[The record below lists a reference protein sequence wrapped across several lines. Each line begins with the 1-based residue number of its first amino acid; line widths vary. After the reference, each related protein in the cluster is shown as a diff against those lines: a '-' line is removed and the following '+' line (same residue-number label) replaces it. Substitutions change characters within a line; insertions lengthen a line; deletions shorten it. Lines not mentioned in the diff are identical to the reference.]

1 MNRLPFILVVI
12 LVLCL
17 PGRWSWAAKVYVQDS
32 FEISLYDGPS
42 TGNKVIGVV
51 SSGDPVEIFLS
62 QDEWSFVRLL
72 EKGENNKE
80 GFILSKHL
88 ITRLPLKI
96 QARSIIEKN
105 TRLKEKLARIEK
117 NLSES
122 VRQELDIAIKLQKQ
136 KEALHKLQNNYRSFS
151 RNSAEYLKLVAVHR
165 ETLSAME
172 TIQKKIKEFTE
183 ENERLRFSQEKN
195 FFMLEVLVLVC
206 GFLVGLAIGIEQ
218 KKHRSRYY

>member
-1 MNRLPFILVVI
+1 MNRLHFILAVI

-17 PGRWSWAAKVYVQDS
+17 LGRWSWAAKAYVQDS
-32 FEISLYDGPS
+32 FEISFYDGPS

-80 GFILSKHL
+80 GFILSKLL
-88 ITRLPLKI
+88 ITRLPWKV
-96 QARSIIEKN
+96 QARPIIEEN

-117 NLSES
+117 NFSES
-122 VRQELDIAIKLQKQ
+122 VRQELDITIKLQKQ
-136 KEALHKLQNNYRSFS
+136 KETLHKLQNEYGSFKQ
-151 RNSAEYLKLVAVHR
+151 NAAEYLKLVEAQG

-172 TIQKKIKEFTE
+172 TIQKEIKEFTE
-183 ENERLRFSQEKN
+183 ENESLRSSQENK
-195 FFMLEVLVLVC
+195 FFILEVLVLVC
-206 GFLVGLAIGIEQ
+206 GFLVGLAIGVEQ
-218 KKHRSRYY
+218 KKHRSRY